1 MKSPHFE
8 VFLKRI
14 LYYSPTSLLALLARA
29 FASKCIRCWTPSQN
43 TLILLNKNP
52 KIYESVLDKE
62 VNIGQKAYDF
72 PMISQVAFKESS
84 RNLKND
90 LKR

>member
-1 MKSPHFE
+1 MHFE
-8 VFLKRI
+8 ANTLACFAQNHFEAR
-14 LYYSPTSLLALLARA
+14 TSKIIGNLTTYNLR
-29 FASKCIRCWTPSQN
+29 IRCWTPSQN

-72 PMISQVAFKESS
+72 PMVSQAAFE
-84 RNLKND
+84 N
-90 LKR
+90 

>member
-1 MKSPHFE
+1 MIE
-8 VFLKRI
+8 
-14 LYYSPTSLLALLARA
+14 YSKHLSSSFMMLMIARLPLIELGVGMYD
-29 FASKCIRCWTPSQN
+29 FPRIRCWTPSQN

-72 PMISQVAFKESS
+72 PMVSQAAFE
-84 RNLKND
+84 N
-90 LKR
+90 

>member
-1 MKSPHFE
+1 MK
-8 VFLKRI
+8 I
-14 LYYSPTSLLALLARA
+14 TN
-29 FASKCIRCWTPSQN
+29 IRCRTPSQN

>member
-1 MKSPHFE
+1 MTTQVVDFWPDITRGTEEPAPRHKCLGATS
-8 VFLKRI
+8 FLKV
-14 LYYSPTSLLALLARA
+14 
-29 FASKCIRCWTPSQN
+29 IRCWTPSQN

-72 PMISQVAFKESS
+72 PMVSQAAFE
-84 RNLKND
+84 N
-90 LKR
+90 

>member
-1 MKSPHFE
+1 MRSWENHIGSN
-8 VFLKRI
+8 VR
-14 LYYSPTSLLALLARA
+14 
-29 FASKCIRCWTPSQN
+29 SQN

-84 RNLKND
+84 RN
-90 LKR
+90 

>member
-1 MKSPHFE
+1 MKFVSRPFILFFIGFPKEYGKAWRLAWTWRKKTYDVGHHPFYIEVFKSP
-8 VFLKRI
+8 V
-14 LYYSPTSLLALLARA
+14 
-29 FASKCIRCWTPSQN
+29 
-43 TLILLNKNP
+43 
-52 KIYESVLDKE
+52 DKE

-90 LKR
+90 LQN

>member
-1 MKSPHFE
+1 MSGVGICKMND
-8 VFLKRI
+8 
-14 LYYSPTSLLALLARA
+14 
-29 FASKCIRCWTPSQN
+29 KCCKIETIRCWTPSQN

-72 PMISQVAFKESS
+72 PMVSQAAVE
-84 RNLKND
+84 N
-90 LKR
+90 

>member
-1 MKSPHFE
+1 MLQI
-8 VFLKRI
+8 V
-14 LYYSPTSLLALLARA
+14 
-29 FASKCIRCWTPSQN
+29 IRCWTPSQN

-84 RNLKND
+84 RN
-90 LKR
+90 